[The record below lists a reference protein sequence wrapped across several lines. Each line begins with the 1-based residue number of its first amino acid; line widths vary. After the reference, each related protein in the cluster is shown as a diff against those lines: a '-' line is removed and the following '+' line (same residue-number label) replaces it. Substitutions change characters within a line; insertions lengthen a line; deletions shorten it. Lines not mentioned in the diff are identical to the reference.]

1 MMEHDIL
8 TRQEE
13 MELGGKVVRALE
25 LRDAI
30 STLVEEEGSVVLED
44 SISGQNW
51 ENMDLIST
59 YGSTAHSD
67 DDLFDPFGD
76 DYNDEDGGHD
86 SDWMGFSDEMRITD
100 ELYANNAPNPLPRG
114 DFRITNALVENG
126 SKLRYSAVIADL
138 NALPN
143 YDFNTEMNIAG
154 GRREVLEIL
163 YDGVKAREVL
173 MTCNIRLVVSIAKK
187 WMKGSAYANSG
198 EGVYMSSLYEGGW
211 GRPSLDEAIQ
221 EGVLGLARAVD
232 KFDPERGL
240 RFSTYSTHWITNYV
254 RQCFQAAATGCLK
267 VPGKLQ
273 DIKSSYRRIQMRHL
287 HSADPTPT
295 EEEIAKEIGVSV
307 SRLRTALRVTETLK
321 SIDEPLAGM
330 TTGHKG
336 SGAGGDKTENSLTMS
351 DRLECQ
357 EIAPEEYVEISFLRQ
372 TLENAMAAELSPH
385 ERDVL
390 RLRLGL
396 DDGQTRTVKEVVEEY
411 GGGISLA
418 DVRSAEQRA
427 VKKLSSPHALY
438 THNLFDYIGMTGM

>member
-1 MMEHDIL
+1 MEHDIL
-8 TRQEE
+8 SRQEE
-13 MELGGKVVRALE
+13 MELGGKVVRALQ

-30 STLVEEEGSVVLED
+30 TTVVEEAGIVVLED

-51 ENMDLIST
+51 ENMDLMST
-59 YGSTAHSD
+59 YGGTAHSEY
-67 DDLFDPFGD
+67 DLNGVFG
-76 DYNDEDGGHD
+76 EEGDGSRD
-86 SDWMGFSDEMRITD
+86 SDWMGFSEDMRSND
-100 ELYANNAPNPLPRG
+100 ELYANNAPSPLPSG

-143 YDFNTEMNIAG
+143 YDFGTEMNIPG
-154 GRREVLEIL
+154 GRKEVLEIL
-163 YDGVKAREVL
+163 YDGVKARDVL
-173 MTCNIRLVVSIAKK
+173 MTSNIRLVVSIAKK
-187 WMKGSAYANSG
+187 WMNRSAYANSG

-211 GRPSLDEAIQ
+211 DRPSLDEAIQ

-240 RFSTYSTHWITNYV
+240 KFSTYSTHWITNYV

-287 HSADPTPT
+287 HSSDPTPT
-295 EEEIAKEIGVSV
+295 EDEIAKEIGVSV

-336 SGAGGDKTENSLTMS
+336 SGAGGDKSGSDTLTMS